1 MTDNRNNRGRL
12 PVLEVFIYRAGVF
25 CGTECFAQEE
35 ILIGRDPRMDLALV
49 DEMISRAH
57 AVLCVDND
65 RLIIQDLDSSN
76 GIKVNDQPVLHAD
89 LGSLDQV
96 AIGSFVL
103 RFHLYTS
110 SAGRG
115 KALAPVVKLDSTTE
129 RTVEK
134 NGLEMVDTEDCIYQL
149 VGLPDDEE
157 SCKDFSGPS
166 WTTKISAAPSR
177 RRRTDSTQVEDEDY
191 LRLLAS

>member
-1 MTDNRNNRGRL
+1 L

-57 AVLCVDND
+57 AVLCVEND
-65 RLIIQDLDSSN
+65 RLIVQDLDSTN
-76 GIKVNDQPVLHAD
+76 GLKVNDQSVLHAD

-103 RFHLYTS
+103 RFHLYN
-110 SAGRG
+110 SAADRG
-115 KALAPVVKLDSTTE
+115 KALAPVVKLD
-129 RTVEK
+129 RTAGRTIEQV
-134 NGLEMVDTEDCIYQL
+134 GLEMMETEDCIYQL
-149 VGLPDDEE
+149 VGLPESDEE
-157 SCKDFSGPS
+157 DTDFSGPS
-166 WTTKISAAPSR
+166 WTTKISAAPSK
-177 RRRTDSTQVEDEDY
+177 RRRTDTTKVEDEEY

>member
-1 MTDNRNNRGRL
+1 MTDGKDAGRRL

-57 AVLCVDND
+57 AVLCVEND
-65 RLIIQDLDSSN
+65 RLIIQDLDSTN
-76 GIKVNDQPVLHAD
+76 GLKVNDQTVLHAD

-96 AIGSFVL
+96 AVGSFVL
-103 RFHLYTS
+103 RFHLYSS

-115 KALAPVVKLDSTTE
+115 KALAPVVRLDSTAG
-129 RTVEK
+129 RTVEQV
-134 NGLEMVDTEDCIYQL
+134 GLEIMETEDCIYQL
-149 VGLPDDEE
+149 VGLPESDDEDT
-157 SCKDFSGPS
+157 DFSGPS
-166 WTTKISAAPSR
+166 WTTKISAAPSK
-177 RRRTDSTQVEDEDY
+177 RRRTDTTKVEDEEY

>member
-1 MTDNRNNRGRL
+1 MTDNQDGPRRL
-12 PVLEVFIYRAGVF
+12 PVLEVFIYRAGCF
-25 CGTECFAQEE
+25 CGTECFAQQE

-49 DEMISRAH
+49 DEMVSRAH
-57 AVLCVDND
+57 AVLCVEND

-110 SAGRG
+110 AAGRG
-115 KALAPVVKLDSTTE
+115 KALAPVVKLDCTTD

-134 NGLEMVDTEDCIYQL
+134 AGLETIPTEDCIYQL
-149 VGLPDDEE
+149 VGLPDNEE
-157 SCKDFSGPS
+157 TYKDFSGPS
-166 WTTKISAAPSR
+166 WTTKITAAPNKR
-177 RRRTDSTQVEDEDY
+177 RRSDSTLVEDEDY